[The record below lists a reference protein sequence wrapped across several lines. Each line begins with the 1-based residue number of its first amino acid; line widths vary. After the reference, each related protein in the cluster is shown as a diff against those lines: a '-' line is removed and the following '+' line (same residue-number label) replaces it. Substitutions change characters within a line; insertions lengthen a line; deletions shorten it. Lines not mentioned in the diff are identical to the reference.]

1 MSCVVVTG
9 AGRGIGR
16 AIALRFARDGW
27 RVVAVDVDAT
37 SLAAMASG
45 ASAVY
50 PVTAD
55 VSAPDAASRVVDE
68 AAEHAG
74 GVDVLVNNAAVSLG
88 ESFLETRP
96 ETWQRTLE
104 VNLTGT
110 FRCGQAVARWLVDHQ
125 RPGRIINLAS
135 ANSYAAE
142 RGAASYIA
150 SKGGVLALTRAM
162 AVDLARYGILVT
174 ALAPG
179 PVRTSHTAPVFD
191 AHPVREGIAHGVPLG
206 RAGTPEE
213 VAGAVAFLAGADA
226 TFVTGTALVVD
237 GGYLG
242 YARFD

>member
-1 MSCVVVTG
+1 MSCVIVTG
-9 AGRGIGR
+9 AGRGIGQ
-16 AIALRFARDGW
+16 AIAWRLARDGW
-27 RVVAVDVDAT
+27 QVVAVDVDES
-37 SLAAMASG
+37 SLAATAS
-45 ASAVY
+45 STERVH

-55 VSAPDAASRVVDE
+55 ISAPAAAARLVRE
-68 AAEHAG
+68 AAEHVG
-74 GVDVLVNNAAVSLG
+74 EVDVLVNNAAVSLG
-88 ESFLETRP
+88 ESFLETRRQ
-96 ETWQRTLE
+96 TWQRTLD

-110 FRCGQAVARWLVDHQ
+110 FACGQAFARWLVEHR

-142 RGAASYIA
+142 RGAASYVA
-150 SKGGVLALTRAM
+150 SKGGVLSLTRAM
-162 AVDLARYGILVT
+162 AVDLAPYGILVT
-174 ALAPG
+174 AVAPG
-179 PVRTSHTAPVFD
+179 PIRTSHTAPVFD
-191 AHPVREGIAHGVPLG
+191 APPVRDGIARGVPLG

>member
-1 MSCVVVTG
+1 MSCVIVTG
-9 AGRGIGR
+9 AGRGIGQ

-27 RVVAVDVDAT
+27 RVVAVDVDEPSVAAT
-37 SLAAMASG
+37 ASG
-45 ASAVY
+45 VESVH

-55 VSAPDAASRVVDE
+55 VSAPDAAEALVRE

-74 GVDVLVNNAAVSLG
+74 GVNVLINNAAVSLG

-110 FRCGQAVARWLVDHQ
+110 FRCGQAVARWLVDNQ
-125 RPGRIINLAS
+125 RHGRIINVAS

-142 RGAASYIA
+142 RSAASYVA

-162 AVDLARYGILVT
+162 AVDLAAYGILVT
-174 ALAPG
+174 AVAPG
-179 PVRTSHTAPVFD
+179 PIRTPLTAAAFD
-191 AHPVREGIAHGVPLG
+191 AHPVRDGIASGVPLG
-206 RAGTPEE
+206 RAGKPEE
-213 VAGAVAFLAGADA
+213 VAGAVSFLAGADA
-226 TFVTGTALVVD
+226 SFVTGTTLVVD